1 VDAVARRLGDG
12 GLLLQVDGT
21 SHVVHSEKEV
31 GGVRLLVDSRTCL
44 LANEHDPSQVLA
56 LSAGKLMRYLVDNG
70 DHVAQD
76 QPYAEVEVMKMVMPL
91 LAPAPGKVAF
101 KMPEGSLL
109 TAGDLIARLD
119 LDDPGT
125 HPTQPFQNSLNFS
138 LFFAFVT
145 GVECCPC
152 LVGKWS
158 C

>member
-1 VDAVARRLGDG
+1 MLAA
-12 GLLLQVDGT
+12 QVDGT

-31 GGVRLLVDSRTCL
+31 GGLRLLVDSRTCL

-119 LDDPGT
+119 LDDPGA
-125 HPTQPFQNSLNFS
+125 SC
-138 LFFAFVT
+138 
-145 GVECCPC
+145 CCPIDEPLSPFGRLTGETC
-152 LVGKWS
+152 QNALPS
-158 C
+158 